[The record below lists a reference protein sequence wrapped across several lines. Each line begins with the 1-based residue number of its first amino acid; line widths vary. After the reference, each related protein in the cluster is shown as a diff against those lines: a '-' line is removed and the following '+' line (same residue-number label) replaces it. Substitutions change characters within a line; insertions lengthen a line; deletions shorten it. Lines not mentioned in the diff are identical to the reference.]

1 MNYRVKYQV
10 ADDPV
15 FRYSDGF
22 NTREEAEACADDVA
36 DAGGRVVGI
45 EMGAFPTEAEIR
57 TRAQALLRDS
67 QLTARQR
74 RRLRALSGGRD
85 FGPPDGY
92 PAVPG
97 PQNASPLILA

>member
-22 NTREEAEACADDVA
+22 NTREEAETCADDLA
-36 DAGGRVVGI
+36 DSGQRVICLEVG
-45 EMGAFPTEAEIR
+45 AYPTAAEQRDRAAAQLREA
-57 TRAQALLRDS
+57 

-74 RRLRALSGGRD
+74 RRQRVLSGGRD
-85 FGPPDGY
+85 FGPP
-92 PAVPG
+92 AR
-97 PQNASPLILA
+97 